1 MNSTFDDSRAVKFFM
16 PDFQVIPPLEP
27 SIHVVCA
34 SCGHPI
40 VAPDHTPLAEE
51 TPATAPAIAENGGR
65 GRFVA
70 GDVLAERY
78 RVIDM
83 LGSGGTG
90 EVYRVHDTTL
100 NQQVALKLFP
110 RIQHDHMAME
120 RLHREVRLAR
130 QISHGNVC
138 RVFDIGEAAGH
149 PFITMEFV
157 TGEDL
162 QKLLRRIGH
171 LSSDKAIQVARQLC
185 AGLAAAHEAG
195 VLHRDLKPANV
206 MLDGR
211 GNVRITDFGLAVLAE
226 DLHDFNA
233 GTPGYMAP
241 EQLTGQEVTIRSDIY
256 ALGLVLHEIFTGK
269 RVLDPHAAVQW
280 LRSGAKKPIPV
291 EMPGV
296 HPLIPQIVSRCLA
309 ANAARRPA
317 SAVHVATELA
327 RAARLGAGKFPR
339 RIDLPVVPPQRPTIL
354 RMVWSLIGAALTGAL
369 LMLILAPAS
378 TGVGLSFEARNTAA
392 PLTRVFSWLWC
403 IAFQLLVV
411 IAAIVYV
418 VKSRPT
424 TEDAVA
430 TQE

>member
-1 MNSTFDDSRAVKFFM
+1 M
-16 PDFQVIPPLEP
+16 PDFQVPPLEP
-27 SIHVVCA
+27 SIHVVCT

-40 VAPDHTPLAEE
+40 VPSDHTPVAEE
-51 TPATAPAIAENGGR
+51 TPVTAPAMAENGAR

-70 GDVLAERY
+70 GDLLAERY

-100 NQQVALKLFP
+100 NQPVALKLFP
-110 RIQHDHMAME
+110 RIQHDHMALE

-171 LSSDKAIQVARQLC
+171 LSAAKAIQVARQLC

-226 DLHDFNA
+226 ESHDFNS

-241 EQLTGQEVTIRSDIY
+241 EQLIGQEVTTRSDIY

-269 RVLDPHAAVQW
+269 RVLDPHASAQW
-280 LRSGAKKPIPV
+280 LRSGAKKPILV

-296 HPLIPQIVSRCLA
+296 HPMIPPIVSRCLA

-317 SAVHVATELA
+317 SAVHVGTELA
-327 RAARLGAGKFPR
+327 RAARLGAGNFSR
-339 RIDLPVVPPQRPTIL
+339 TVDLPVVPLQRPTIL
-354 RMVWSLIGAALTGAL
+354 RMVWTLVGAALTGAF
-369 LMLILAPAS
+369 LMLILAPVS
-378 TGVGLSFEARNTAA
+378 TGLGLSFESKNSAA
-392 PLTRVFSWLWC
+392 PLVQIFSWLWC
-403 IAFQLLVV
+403 IALQLLLV
-411 IAAIVYV
+411 ISAVVYV
-418 VKSRPT
+418 VKHSST
-424 TEDAVA
+424 TEDAI
-430 TQE
+430 TTHE